1 MHRSTPLPI
10 PRSRGRRR
18 GREHPRRLPPLRIPA
33 LPAKSLLTVGG
44 LGILLLAG
52 AACRRPAAEPSAHD
66 AAGPPSQAVGRNA
79 AGPMAGP
86 QPPLPPEGPR
96 VPPAGPPESAGMP
109 SLGGAGAPSGFE
121 QFYTG
126 RTPTYRAAG
135 PPPPLPIPEAVLRAD
150 PVVAAGRLAADGLDE
165 VALDR
170 LAQLGFVVL
179 AAPRTIARDDYGRAY
194 TALQGA
200 GVPIFVSAD
209 TALHLYHLLFDALL
223 LRLETEHLAGLLGR
237 LLDAL
242 RERARAAADDPGFLG
257 EAARA
262 NLAFLDTARRL
273 LDPQATVDD
282 RVRAAVDAE
291 TTLVTSRAGTAPSP
305 VFGYDED
312 YTQYVVRGH
321 YTRSATLERYF
332 RTMMWLGRMAFLVR
346 AREDPEP
353 SGSVPLE
360 LARRLAVQSLQ
371 LVEWLREAQVDGTAA
386 QHAWF
391 RIYRV
396 TAFFAGFADDLTPM
410 EISLAAERALEEL
423 WTVQML
429 DGPETIDRLR
439 LQIAAVRTPHLL
451 TGTGRSAVPAPP
463 ETLTDRDR
471 RLVAGAGLR
480 LFGQR
485 YTPDAELMSRLTFPV
500 VGRHTGAGKPF
511 TLAPG
516 PDGGVRGF
524 ARGLDVFARLGA
536 PTARAILRELG
547 DDAYE
552 GYDAAFDAAA
562 EIIPPPG
569 DPAWH
574 ANLYWAW
581 LEVLRELVAPAAPPT
596 QPFQTTPAWSG
607 RLLAS
612 ALASWAVLRHD
623 TILYVKQ
630 PYAPKGLLAAPPVG
644 LVEPYPEVFARLAA
658 LTRMTRRALAD
669 LKLLA
674 DGSEESAVLDEF
686 ERTFARLETIAVAEV
701 ENRPLDD
708 AQRAELAGFPELCQ
722 DLLDRVAALFPAGNG
737 GVPAADLRP
746 TLVADAMTNAE
757 AGEVLEEASGPL
769 DLLLVVA
776 RNPGAEDRFVA
787 GGPVASYFEFR
798 RPIAERLTDAAWR
811 ALLASP
817 AAPPPP
823 PWTCAWRVPCTPA
836 PDSP

>member
-1 MHRSTPLPI
+1 MHHSTPLP
-10 PRSRGRRR
+10 
-18 GREHPRRLPPLRIPA
+18 LP
-33 LPAKSLLTVGG
+33 LPKCLLTVGG

-52 AACRRPAAEPSAHD
+52 AACRRPAAEPSARDTAGPPPATVGAD
-66 AAGPPSQAVGRNA
+66 AAGPPVRTE
-79 AGPMAGP
+79 
-86 QPPLPPEGPR
+86 PPPPPEGPL
-96 VPPAGPPESAGMP
+96 VPPAGPPESAGIP
-109 SLGGAGAPSGFE
+109 PLGGAGAPSGFE
-121 QFYTG
+121 QFHTG
-126 RTPTYRAAG
+126 GTPAYRAAG
-135 PPPPLPIPEAVLRAD
+135 TPPPLPIPDSMLRAD
-150 PVVAAGRLAADGLDE
+150 PVVAAGRLAADGLDDT
-165 VALDR
+165 ALDR

-179 AAPRTIARDDYGRAY
+179 AAPRTIAREDYGEAY
-194 TALQGA
+194 EALRGA
-200 GVPIFVSAD
+200 EVPIFVSAD

-223 LRLETEHLAGLLGR
+223 QRIETEHLAGLLGR

-242 RERARAAADDPGFLG
+242 RERARSAADDPGFLG
-257 EAARA
+257 EAALA

-273 LDPQATVDD
+273 LDPQSAVDD
-282 RVRAAVDAE
+282 RVRPTVDAE
-291 TTLVTSRAGTAPSP
+291 IALVAGRAGTAPSP

-332 RTMMWLGRMAFLVR
+332 RTMMWLGRMAFLAR

-353 SGSVPLE
+353 SGTIPLE

-386 QHAWF
+386 QHAWS

-396 TAFFAGFADDLTPM
+396 TAFFAGFADDLTPL

-423 WTVQML
+423 WTVRML

-439 LQIAAVRTPHLL
+439 LRIAAVRTPRLL
-451 TGTGRSAVPAPP
+451 TGTGRSAVQTSP

-485 YTPDAELMSRLTFPV
+485 YTPDAELMSRLTFPT
-500 VGRHTGAGKPF
+500 VGRHTGTGKPF
-511 TLAPG
+511 TLVPG

-562 EIIPPPG
+562 EIVPPPG
-569 DPAWH
+569 DSAWH

-581 LEVLRELVAPAAPPT
+581 LEVLRELAAPTVPPT

-630 PYAPKGLLAAPPVG
+630 PYAPKGLASGRPAG

-658 LTRMTRRALAD
+658 LTRMTRRALGD
-669 LKLLA
+669 LKLVA
-674 DGSEESAVLDEF
+674 GNSEASAVLDEF
-686 ERTFARLETIAVAEV
+686 ERAFARLAAIAVAEV

-722 DLLDRVAALFPAGNG
+722 DLLDRVAALFPAGRA

-746 TLVADAMTNAE
+746 TLVADVMTNAE
-757 AGEVLEEASGPL
+757 TGEVLEEASGPL

-776 RNPGAEDRFVA
+776 RNPGSEDLFVA

-798 RPIAERLTDAAWR
+798 RPIAERLTDATWR

-823 PWTCAWRVPCTPA
+823 PWTCAWRVPCATP
-836 PDSP
+836 PESP